1 MIILIITLNKNN
13 SKLFNLIN
21 KNIILKP
28 PINADMIILIN
39 FTCICLLINPILLI
53 GIFLILLLKKLNKP
67 IDISYLILLL
77 YIVIYYKTIYSFIFI
92 ILLLIQILCSKTNT
106 IKFMMTIELS
116 FLIIIFTIL

>member
-1 MIILIITLNKNN
+1 MSLVYKSIITL
-13 SKLFNLIN
+13 SALI
-21 KNIILKP
+21 IIFYDFKFQKIPLW
-28 PINADMIILIN
+28 IILIN